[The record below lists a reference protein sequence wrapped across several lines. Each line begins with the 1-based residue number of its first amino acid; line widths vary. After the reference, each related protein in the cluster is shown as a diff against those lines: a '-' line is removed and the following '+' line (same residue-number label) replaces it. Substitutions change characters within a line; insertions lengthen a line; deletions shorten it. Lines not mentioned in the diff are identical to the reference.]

1 MNIEMARAFISC
13 NTFVFAKSYAKT
25 YPHEYLQR
33 NKCNDVQHYEEF
45 IKLIRD
51 IGKVYFFHSKQ
62 YIYLEIDKYVYWE
75 MGRPIPCVQVLNRA
89 AAISL
94 IQNAQEEAN
103 AYITETLKNKLNERE
118 LYLQKLLCKDVKSE
132 ADNRQIQFL
141 MNTER
146 RIHGGGHNI
155 IDNYLQSI
163 KYE

>member
-1 MNIEMARAFISC
+1 MTIQEAEDFIHC
-13 NTFVFAKSYAKT
+13 NTFVFANSYAKT

-33 NKCNDVQHYEEF
+33 TKCNDVQRYEAF
-45 IKLIRD
+45 IQLIRD
-51 IGKVYFFHSKQ
+51 MGKVYFFHSKQ
-62 YIYLEIDKYVYWE
+62 YIYLQINKYVYWE

-89 AAISL
+89 ASVSL
-94 IQNAQEEAN
+94 IENAQEEAN
-103 AYITETLKNKLNERE
+103 GYITETLKNKLKERE
-118 LYLQKLLCKDVKSE
+118 LYLRNLLSKDVKSE
-132 ADNRQIQFL
+132 SDYRQIKFL